1 MNMKRAT
8 ALHALFLII
17 ILSAKNKNQVKNA
30 LIKADEAKL
39 EYSFFASTMWR
50 ETPEEQV
57 AETKSTSFDDL
68 EVIACAI
75 YGESE
80 EILVILQNLSTK
92 KLLTM
97 LLITPHMLT
106 LVMQQQ
112 ELAYG
117 LRTARNITTT
127 INNYRCLS

>member
-1 MNMKRAT
+1 MKKIVVIVDRNVETGRIANAIAHCSAGISISKFDEYET
-8 ALHALFLII
+8 SNGITCTLSNHPII

-80 EILVILQNLSTK
+80 EVDKI
-92 KLLTM
+92 
-97 LLITPHMLT
+97 
-106 LVMQQQ
+106 
-112 ELAYG
+112 
-117 LRTARNITTT
+117 ARKFSL
-127 INNYRCLS
+127 YR